1 MLLWR
6 HAPSLGGTRPP
17 RRLMSGWLLFP
28 PALKKL
34 GDAPAVRVPGYL
46 GPFVNLSRGLLCW
59 CSRTRVTPSGSTASP
74 LVCSSRAR
82 SPASSSERLRPL
94 CSGASTSRM
103 VRVVGLWLV
112 SAPAGSTTSPLRCF
126 SVSPLSWVSLCLG
139 NGCVGGR
146 GSWPSR
152 PPQAPSRGRHGRKH
166 ACRSVTTAGGPGQA
180 AREAQPSD
188 SRVTRSPRS
197 VAMAPAP
204 PSGVAPRLPQ
214 GAIKRCP

>member
-74 LVCSSRAR
+74 LVCSSRAH
-82 SPASSSERLRPL
+82 SPASSPERLRPL

-103 VRVVGLWLV
+103 VRVLGLWLI
-112 SAPAGSTTSPLRCF
+112 SAPAGSSAYSRSRWLSAPL
-126 SVSPLSWVSLCLG
+126 PE
-139 NGCVGGR
+139 
-146 GSWPSR
+146 
-152 PPQAPSRGRHGRKH
+152 
-166 ACRSVTTAGGPGQA
+166 RSQPAKWGGPLALGGLLRLNCSLPFVLA
-180 AREAQPSD
+180 FRPCLS
-188 SRVTRSPRS
+188 SSPFPCS
-197 VAMAPAP
+197 
-204 PSGVAPRLPQ
+204 L
-214 GAIKRCP
+214 

>member
-1 MLLWR
+1 MLLWG

-17 RRLMSGWLLFP
+17 RRLMSGWLLSP

-94 CSGASTSRM
+94 ALVHLHLGWCGWWDSQGLTTRGANLRRNLRQGHDSLWASRRVPLPRSSLISVIFPMSTEPALNAKGSR
-103 VRVVGLWLV
+103 LLHS
-112 SAPAGSTTSPLRCF
+112 SACLSSSRSCDSLTTSP
-126 SVSPLSWVSLCLG
+126 
-139 NGCVGGR
+139 
-146 GSWPSR
+146 
-152 PPQAPSRGRHGRKH
+152 
-166 ACRSVTTAGGPGQA
+166 
-180 AREAQPSD
+180 REL
-188 SRVTRSPRS
+188 RSPTS
-197 VAMAPAP
+197 CLLLVQCFPFL
-204 PSGVAPRLPQ
+204 GYLE
-214 GAIKRCP
+214 

>member
-17 RRLMSGWLLFP
+17 RRLMSGWLLSP

-74 LVCSSRAR
+74 LVCSFRAR

-94 CSGASTSRM
+94 A
-103 VRVVGLWLV
+103 LV
-112 SAPAGSTTSPLRCF
+112 HLHLGWCGWWDCGSFPLR
-126 SVSPLSWVSLCLG
+126 
-139 NGCVGGR
+139 
-146 GSWPSR
+146 
-152 PPQAPSRGRHGRKH
+152 A
-166 ACRSVTTAGGPGQA
+166 
-180 AREAQPSD
+180 
-188 SRVTRSPRS
+188 
-197 VAMAPAP
+197 
-204 PSGVAPRLPQ
+204 APRLRLF
-214 GAIKRCP
+214 GASLYLLFPGCLCVWGTGVWGGEGRGPRDHPRLLPEGDTDGSTLAAP